1 MALLTSASSG
11 MVPALTIEILILV
24 LLLLVAVPAVWSR
37 NPERR
42 AASKEVLRGRFLWRD
57 RSLNGV

>member
-1 MALLTSASSG
+1 MALLTGASSG
-11 MVPALTIEILILV
+11 LVPALTIEILILV

-42 AASKEVLRGRFLWRD
+42 AASKEVLSSLLGR
-57 RSLNGV
+57 